1 MQLRDKI
8 EIIKRH
14 LIVDSRG
21 YFLKVLTGTEKGLL
35 NTTGEIYIS
44 VANPGESKGG
54 HYHSLATEWF
64 TIIQGE
70 STLHLEDVN
79 TKERMDYVLSSK
91 EPYTVMIPPNVAH
104 LFCNNSSQEFIL
116 LAYSSRLYDPNDTIP
131 YQINSFLSE

>member
-35 NTTGEIYIS
+35 NSTGEIYIT
-44 VANPGESKGG
+44 VANPAESKGG
-54 HYHSLATEWF
+54 HYHGLATEWF

-70 STLHLEDVN
+70 SMLHLEDVN
-79 TKERMDYVLSSK
+79 TKERMDYFLSSK

-116 LAYSSRLYDPNDTIP
+116 IAYSSRQYDPKDTIP
-131 YQINSFLSE
+131 YQINSF